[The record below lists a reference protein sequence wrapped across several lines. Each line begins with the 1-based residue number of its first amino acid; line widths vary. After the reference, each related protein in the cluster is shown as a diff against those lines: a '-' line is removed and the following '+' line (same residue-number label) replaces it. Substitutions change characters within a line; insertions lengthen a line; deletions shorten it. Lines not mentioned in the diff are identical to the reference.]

1 MLWRVTLNKK
11 ERGATITVGVTIGV
25 ILSWGLI
32 TRWQED
38 RDEIEKN
45 LPGKYDSN
53 VTAYGSPMAQPP
65 PREIQNQF
73 PGGRVLYHLAD
84 ANASVT
90 LPGSEPPDH
99 IWILTT
105 KNGSYKFVRVEQAG
119 PGDANSTG
127 QVSLYRGAEV
137 FAWTRPDVSED
148 DFRATLP
155 AERFNLLG
163 ENARRGCYL
172 VQFREV
178 SPAGLPDALRALI
191 AKPVVAKVEPCL
203 IE

>member
-1 MLWRVTLNKK
+1 MLRHVTLNKK
-11 ERGATITVGVTIGV
+11 ERNLTIAVGVTIGV
-25 ILSWGLI
+25 VLSWGLI

-53 VTAYGSPMAQPP
+53 VTAHGIPMTKPP
-65 PREIQNQF
+65 PQDIQNQF
-73 PGGRVLYHLAD
+73 PGGRVLYHLPD

-90 LPGSEPPDH
+90 LPGSEPPEH

-105 KNGSYKFVRVEQAG
+105 KNGSYKFVRVEQAKA
-119 PGDANSTG
+119 GDANSTG
-127 QVSLYRGAEV
+127 PISLYRGAEV
-137 FAWTRPDVSED
+137 FAWTRPGVSED
-148 DFRATLP
+148 DFRAALP
-155 AERFNLLG
+155 ADRFNLLG

-178 SPAGLPDALRALI
+178 SPEGLPNALRTLI